1 MSKDTDNTDE
11 KINNAITDV
20 LRDYKKPQDKSNI
33 QQVDGDTT
41 IYIIPVKLLGH
52 NGNGLYFV
60 HPSSEIYPVNSKL
73 KPQYSTAY
81 VIPQDPKDPDDYTNI
96 NYIDVPKDFRGKGI
110 ASKLLEAVEEWCRT
124 QPNFTLIRLEND
136 TDINKDTGLPSTLYE
151 KAGYHYLNASV
162 EFKFG
167 DKIINRSAGN
177 EMEKILKNG
186 SHSQDCQFR
195 NGSTPE
201 TKSITEVET
210 KEDEE
215 LVCIKSEK
223 KKRDHWKHI
232 DPKNMIG
239 KIDTLVLR
247 SGTIVDKPVA
257 KLRFSRRVKGFRS
270 RSKVKSKTYKSKL
283 KCKRSRSKVKVNT
296 SRSRSK
302 LRNKSKRIKV

>member
-1 MSKDTDNTDE
+1 MSKDTDE

-20 LRDYKKPQDKSNI
+20 LTDYKKLDRTSNI
-33 QQVDGDTT
+33 QKVDGHTT

-60 HPSSEIYPVNSKL
+60 HPSSQIYPGNSKL

-81 VIPQDPKDPDDYTNI
+81 VIPQDPKDPHDYTNI

-110 ASKLLEAVEEWCRT
+110 ASKLLEAVEQWCRT
-124 QPNFTLIRLEND
+124 QSDFSLIRLEND
-136 TDINKDTGLPSTLYE
+136 TDINPNTGSPSTLYE

-167 DKIINRSAGN
+167 DKKIMRSAGN
-177 EMEKILKNG
+177 EMEKVINDG
-186 SHSQDCQFR
+186 HHSEDCQFR
-195 NGSTPE
+195 NR
-201 TKSITEVET
+201 SIVPAEV
-210 KEDEE
+210 KLSIEDESE
-215 LVCIKSEK
+215 LLVCIKSGN

-247 SGTIVDKPVA
+247 SGTIVHKP
-257 KLRFSRRVKGFRS
+257 KPIFKRRVKGFSS
-270 RSKVKSKTYKSKL
+270 RSKVNSKTHQTKIKG
-283 KCKRSRSKVKVNT
+283 KRSRSKVKVNT
-296 SRSRSK
+296 
-302 LRNKSKRIKV
+302 RNKSKRVKL